1 MMKNVTP
8 TTWIKALSYDE
19 DGQISGGLNI
29 YWTQG
34 SRVVL
39 YNTWEY
45 TASGNI
51 YSPVS
56 PDPIGEVSLLEY
68 FIDCWTQG
76 EIEYHMEDV
85 IENHC

>member
-1 MMKNVTP
+1 MKN
-8 TTWIKALSYDE
+8 TTDTIWVKALSYDE
-19 DGQISGGLNI
+19 EGQVTGGLNL

-34 SRVVL
+34 ARVVM

-68 FIDCWTQG
+68 FMESWTKG
-76 EIEYHMEDV
+76 EVEYYLEDV
-85 IENHC
+85 VQNYC